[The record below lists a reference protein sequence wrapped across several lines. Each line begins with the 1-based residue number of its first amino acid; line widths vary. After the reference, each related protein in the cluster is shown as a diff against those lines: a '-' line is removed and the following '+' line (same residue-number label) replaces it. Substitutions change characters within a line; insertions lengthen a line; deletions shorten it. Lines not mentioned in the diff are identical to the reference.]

1 MTSRYINALDYA
13 DINAKRIL
21 KKHAK
26 KRPLGELESRLRYT
40 PAQPVLSCRTVDI
53 DVSGTRTYRSRSTTD
68 IITEQHKLIHNL
80 YTRTSRNITSA
91 PNRRNGVST
100 RTDDEFARR
109 QRINI
114 EVHGRPLTSQSQSSL
129 QHTNRAHSSTRR
141 PKTTGNLKKVSF
153 LSHDLSINQNTNAE
167 YLETSREHKKLTDKI
182 HEHWDPGNHD
192 LNTGTFVRGQQKPD
206 APPSLEAGWLTF
218 GGVNSE
224 EASGVIDAF
233 AQLRDDEEYYNI
245 EGKVGSRVAQQLQK
259 GDKIRVGINGRIQS
273 DDLKVKRQDSCLSRQ
288 SSEFEKADKENME
301 KTVIPLCWDDE
312 LTTSKVISPREQKD
326 DGPKPVMSETHP
338 VIYTHEK
345 NEVRRPNLTKKSTKQ
360 SPPKPPEG
368 FKIKHRK
375 KSRQSLDGQADE
387 KIMVITIDQK
397 SSLEETKL
405 QGLSVDD
412 VLQNKLNGNK
422 APTDSVSD
430 MDISTIQ
437 DSPRTGG
444 RTPSE
449 DTSRNTAKS
458 NISDS
463 ALSVEPLRI
472 TTPKSK
478 PVSPPYVS
486 KNVPSDLIVGPSS
499 GNLAGRVK
507 SASSTSRSSR
517 GGSERGSAKYHN
529 RPTPPK
535 PLHTFN
541 TPSSFN
547 VYGTRGETEFIQIT
561 SQIRNP
567 NPPPPA
573 PHSSPLKESYLAQSY
588 SDEAIRQVV
597 QQNIPVTEENHQ
609 QAPASS
615 PDIPDICPSKQ
626 EEEMEPPPPTPQP
639 DLRTTSPGSTG
650 LAISIPTA
658 EEFSDRDFDSTV
670 NSPWTSQRENVIGM
684 ENDPRGTSKREA
696 AYRDSQIDQITS
708 LLKGAIVVPTDKNSS
723 FVVEKSVKF
732 QEGS

>member
-91 PNRRNGVST
+91 PNRRST
-100 RTDDEFARR
+100 GNSRTDDDFARR
-109 QRINI
+109 QKINI

-141 PKTTGNLKKVSF
+141 PKTTGSHKKVSF
-153 LSHDLSINQNTNAE
+153 LSQDLSIKRNTNAE
-167 YLETSREHKKLTDKI
+167 YLETSREHKKLTEKI
-182 HEHWDPGNHD
+182 HEHWEPGNHD

-224 EASGVIDAF
+224 ETSGVIDAF

-273 DDLKVKRQDSCLSRQ
+273 EDLKVKRQESCLSRQ
-288 SSEFEKADKENME
+288 STEFEKADKENME
-301 KTVIPLCWDDE
+301 KTVIPLCWEDE

-338 VIYTHEK
+338 VFYTHEK
-345 NEVRRPNLTKKSTKQ
+345 NELRRPNLTKKSPKQ
-360 SPPKPPEG
+360 GPPKPPEG

-375 KSRQSLDGQADE
+375 KARQNIEGQEDE

-397 SSLEETKL
+397 TSLDENKL

-412 VLQNKLNGNK
+412 VLKNKLNGSK

-430 MDISTIQ
+430 MDISTLQ

-449 DTSRNTAKS
+449 DMARNTAKS
-458 NISDS
+458 NMSQS
-463 ALSVEPLRI
+463 TLNSEPLRI

-478 PVSPPYVS
+478 PLSPPYVS
-486 KNVPSDLIVGPSS
+486 KNVPSDLVVGPSS

-517 GGSERGSAKYHN
+517 AGSERGSAKYHS

-541 TPSSFN
+541 SPSSFN

-567 NPPPPA
+567 NPPPPV

-588 SDEAIRQVV
+588 TDDAIRQVV
-597 QQNIPVTEENHQ
+597 QQNIPVTEENQ
-609 QAPASS
+609 QPAPAST
-615 PDIPDICPSKQ
+615 PDIPDLPKQ

-658 EEFSDRDFDSTV
+658 EADRDMDSTV
-670 NSPWTSQRENVIGM
+670 NSPWTSQRENGIVT
-684 ENDPRGTSKREA
+684 ENGHRGATKRET

-708 LLKGAIVVPTDKNSS
+708 LLKGAIVVPTDKSS
-723 FVVEKSVKF
+723 TYVEKSVKF